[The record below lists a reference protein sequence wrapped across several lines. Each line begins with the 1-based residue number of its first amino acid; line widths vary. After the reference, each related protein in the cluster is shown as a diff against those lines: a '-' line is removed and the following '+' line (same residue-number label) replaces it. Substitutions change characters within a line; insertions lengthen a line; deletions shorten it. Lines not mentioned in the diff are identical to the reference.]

1 MYTINPGLFRSKFKL
16 QELKLVI
23 NDDNIPVEKL
33 IDIWEAK
40 GRVRSNTASNEEI
53 EDGERT
59 SITKIITARFPKHL
73 VDFDVEDTNKY
84 KVVFNNKT
92 YKIVSMSNIQEM
104 SKYIQIKLGVI
115 D

>member
-59 SITKIITARFPKHL
+59 SITKIITARYPKHL
-73 VDFDVEDTNKY
+73 VDFDVEDANRY
-84 KVVFNNKT
+84 KVLYNNKT
-92 YKIVSMSNIQEM
+92 YEVISMSNIREEN
-104 SKYIQIKLGVI
+104 KYLQINIGVTE
-115 D
+115 